1 MEIFIFCGANFLVV
15 WKMSLAE
22 AGADVEMQVVGDGA
36 GAVETGV
43 GAGSPR
49 LRDVDAGSF
58 VGGALEEDQ
67 EGVNE

>member
-1 MEIFIFCGANFLVV
+1 
-15 WKMSLAE
+15 MSLAE

-49 LRDVDAGSF
+49 LREVDAGSF
-58 VGGALEEDQ
+58 VGGALEEDH
-67 EGVNE
+67 EGVDEVVAGGEEGG